1 MFNTA
6 LFDCTINEKC
16 CSVDGGRGTH
26 PTAGNL
32 PSKAKKNLMPG
43 GQPGGGGGADGIDRS
58 MHYYSTA
65 QIRRRNTL

>member
-1 MFNTA
+1 MFKTA

-43 GQPGGGGGADGIDRS
+43 DQPGGGGGAQMELTDALLFHR
-58 MHYYSTA
+58 A
-65 QIRRRNTL
+65 NTRP

>member
-1 MFNTA
+1 MFKTA

-43 GQPGGGGGADGIDRS
+43 GQPGGGG
-58 MHYYSTA
+58 A
-65 QIRRRNTL
+65 QMELTDALLFHRANTRP